1 MLSSGQPGQSS
12 STQGEPAPNRHA
24 HSPRPQNS
32 AQTLPDPLS
41 DLITTEEG
49 RDILCDEWISQCL
62 AEGKID
68 PKKLYEPHERSALLG
83 DWLRTL
89 ISRGQLDPRRRL
101 PPYASLGE
109 SPFDLR
115 KQEVARV
122 IAQLC
127 SEGLL
132 PTRKDRIDKGQPQW
146 TDRDIS
152 CLCWIGHM
160 RAIRYDQLQRLL
172 ARLSTYETSDP
183 HRLSVSRTSQII
195 RRWAQAKYVV
205 YRVVYARQPGWIHLT
220 RKGMYH
226 AGLAYRAEPP
236 KDRLLAHIYSI
247 NEVRLKLEEET
258 EGAAPATHPGWDC
271 SERGRAD
278 RHRSTAISPITA
290 GG

>member
-1 MLSSGQPGQSS
+1 
-12 STQGEPAPNRHA
+12 
-24 HSPRPQNS
+24 
-32 AQTLPDPLS
+32 
-41 DLITTEEG
+41 
-49 RDILCDEWISQCL
+49 
-62 AEGKID
+62 
-68 PKKLYEPHERSALLG
+68 
-83 DWLRTL
+83 
-89 ISRGQLDPRRRL
+89 
-101 PPYASLGE
+101 
-109 SPFDLR
+109 
-115 KQEVARV
+115 
-122 IAQLC
+122 
-127 SEGLL
+127 
-132 PTRKDRIDKGQPQW
+132 
-146 TDRDIS
+146 
-152 CLCWIGHM
+152 M